1 MQAFIVNVNLGVT
14 TLFVLIAM
22 YLCLYDNQCLVY
34 RKLFNIVKLYL
45 QD

>member
-14 TLFVLIAM
+14 TLFVLTAM

-34 RKLFNIVKLYL
+34 NIVKLYL